1 MGTEKSIVLFESAD
15 GSVELPVMLDP
26 EREDVWLSRAQLA
39 TLFGRDVKTIGKHVA
54 SALREELAGSEN
66 RVVAKFATTARDGK
80 TYQVEHYNLDM
91 VLSVGYRVK
100 SARGVEFRRW
110 ATDVLRRY
118 IVAGH
123 AENERRLEQ
132 LGQVARIMARVPESL
147 ESRQILDI
155 VQSYTGALDLLDDY
169 DHLSVTAPEGT
180 PSTREITYEECRE
193 VIDSLRFGGD
203 STLFGVE
210 KDASFR
216 GAIGNVFQNFDGHDL
231 YPTLEEKAAHL
242 LYFVVKDHSFL
253 DGNKRIA
260 AAVFL
265 YFLDRNDALFTST
278 GEKAIDDSALVA
290 MTILIAESKP
300 EEKDVTRRKRGRVF
314 FSQGKRDRPRRR
326 PVPFP
331 LREITRPLFGVERG
345 EARGETLGHVLHVA
359 AGTKRH
365 IHLAATAAQDV
376 RTGGKVLL
384 HVAKRQARALLL
396 LPHREVRVAPG
407 TVRRVRTQP
416 FDPALV
422 PDRTREARA
431 RRKARLPHE
440 RVECEEPAE
449 RVAAHGVRAGRRV
462 KRIGERGER
471 LVRAPA
477 KVLLARAQRR
487 SGPRRERIA
496 PVGHRHAHHA

>member
-26 EREDVWLSRAQLA
+26 EREDVWLSRTQLA

-54 SALREELAGSEN
+54 NALREELAGSEN
-66 RVVAKFATTARDGK
+66 RTVAKFATVQIEGTREVVR
-80 TYQVEHYNLDM
+80 QVEHYSLDM

-123 AENERRLEQ
+123 VENERRLEQ
-132 LGQVARIMARVPESL
+132 LGQVAKIMARVPESL

-169 DHLSVTAPEGT
+169 DHLCVTAPEGT
-180 PSTREITYEECRE
+180 PATRTITYEECRE
-193 VIDSLRFGGD
+193 VIESLRFGRE

-210 KDASFR
+210 KDGSFK
-216 GAIGNVFQNFDGHDL
+216 GAVGNVFQSFGGRDL

-265 YFLDRNDALFTST
+265 YFLDRNQALFTPA

-300 EEKDVTRRKRGRVF
+300 EEKDVMV
-314 FSQGKRDRPRRR
+314 
-326 PVPFP
+326 
-331 LREITRPLFGVERG
+331 
-345 EARGETLGHVLHVA
+345 
-359 AGTKRH
+359 
-365 IHLAATAAQDV
+365 
-376 RTGGKVLL
+376 
-384 HVAKRQARALLL
+384 
-396 LPHREVRVAPG
+396 
-407 TVRRVRTQP
+407 
-416 FDPALV
+416 ALV
-422 PDRTREARA
+422 MHFLKRA
-431 RRKARLPHE
+431 
-440 RVECEEPAE
+440 
-449 RVAAHGVRAGRRV
+449 
-462 KRIGERGER
+462 
-471 LVRAPA
+471 
-477 KVLLARAQRR
+477 
-487 SGPRRERIA
+487 
-496 PVGHRHAHHA
+496 